1 MRMTSVKR
9 RGCVG
14 VAFALM
20 IGAFAAPAR
29 ADEIWVAPTAQQ
41 DLGGLG
47 IASNVVWPASAFG
60 VVRLAWSVPD
70 NLKAL
75 QSAKVVLIPHGP
87 AGEST
92 LSLLVCSS
100 KDGELV
106 TNNCGGPISKPFG
119 VGVANQL
126 VEVDIAGFLA
136 PFIGKP
142 GATYLSVIAY
152 TTPTTASDHIVG
164 LRFGYEPTNA
174 SGVATLAANTFSGT
188 QTAPAFVGNGSGLT
202 GLPFPAGA
210 ATLGANTFSGT
221 QTAPAFAGSGA
232 SLTGIAKLTANT
244 FTGTQTIG
252 SGNLDLDISTA
263 TTGIL
268 TKAGVPFLHDFGDSN
283 VFLGKGAG
291 NFTMAGG
298 HNTASGQSALAN
310 NTTGR
315 GNTASGSEALRQ
327 NSTGISNTA
336 SGGGALASN
345 TTGAGNVASGTVAL
359 TSNTTGGDNTA
370 IGLGALYNSSTGSG
384 NVAVGSN
391 AGFASTGSNNVYL
404 GAFVSGPGGESNAI
418 YLGVSTVH
426 TKTVIAGIRGIT
438 TGVANAVPVVI
449 DSNGQLGTVSSSIRF
464 KEDIHDMADVSRRLL
479 QLRPVTFR
487 YTQAYR
493 DGAKP
498 IQYGLIAEEVADVF
512 PELAVH
518 GADGQVE
525 TVHYETLNVLLLNE
539 FQKQSLRLEALE
551 QQLNEL
557 KAGR

>member
-1 MRMTSVKR
+1 MRMTSLKR

-14 VAFALM
+14 VAFAL
-20 IGAFAAPAR
+20 IVGVFAAPAR

-60 VVRLAWSVPD
+60 AVRLAWSVPD

-87 AGEST
+87 AGESS

-106 TNNCGGPISKPFG
+106 TNNCAGPISKPFV

-126 VEVDIAGFLA
+126 LEVEIGGFLA

-164 LRFGYEPTNA
+164 LRFGYEPA
-174 SGVATLAANTFSGT
+174 KPSGVATLAANTFTGT

-232 SLTGIAKLTANT
+232 SLTGVAKLSANT
-244 FTGTQTIG
+244 YTGTQTINA
-252 SGNLDLDISTA
+252 GNLDLDNSTA
-263 TTGIL
+263 TTGNI
-268 TKAGVPFLHDFGDSN
+268 TKNGAPFLHDYGYAN
-283 VFLGKGAG
+283 IFLGDGAG
-291 NFTMAGG
+291 NFTMTGG
-298 HNTASGQSALAN
+298 
-310 NTTGR
+310 
-315 GNTASGSEALRQ
+315 GNAASGSLAF
-327 NSTGISNTA
+327 
-336 SGGGALASN
+336 ASN
-345 TTGAGNVASGTVAL
+345 TTGNENAAYGEQAL
-359 TSNTTGGDNTA
+359 FWNTTGNFNTA
-370 IGLGALYNSSTGSG
+370 IGVSALHDNFVGHNNVALGAL
-384 NVAVGSN
+384 
-391 AGFASTGSNNVYL
+391 AGLHSIGSNNIYL
-404 GAFVSGPGGESNAI
+404 GAYTLGETSESNTM
-418 YLGVSTVH
+418 YLGKVGTQ
-426 TKTVIAGIRGIT
+426 TTTFIAGVRGIT
-438 TGVANAVPVVI
+438 TGTANAIPVVI

-464 KEDIHDMADVSRRLL
+464 KEDIHDMEDLSGRLL

-512 PELAVH
+512 PELAVR

-539 FQKQSLRLEALE
+539 FQKQAQHAADQDQRIDVLERTLR
-551 QQLNEL
+551 EL
-557 KAGR
+557 IARRRD